1 MAIVQTDDALIRAT
15 RTGDAEAFGEIT
27 RRHVGRVY
35 TMCLR
40 MTGEPGT
47 AEALTESVFLS
58 AYTEA
63 ALLQVPIQ
71 SWLLQRALAA
81 CEDPPESSSPAS
93 EDEPDTETEDDV
105 QAQQLQ
111 AALDGLSPSFRA
123 SIILR
128 DVLELDYD
136 QVADIMNLPTGTAR
150 SRVHRARLD
159 MASALSQTSHS
170 RSKSKSKYMSKSKS
184 KSKAD

>member
-1 MAIVQTDDALIRAT
+1 MAIIQTDDALIRAT
-15 RTGDAEAFGEIT
+15 RTGDAEAFGEIA

-40 MTGEPGT
+40 MTGEPRT
-47 AEALTESVFLS
+47 AEALTESVFLA

-63 ALLQVPIQ
+63 ALLQAPIQ

-81 CEDPPESSSPAS
+81 CEDPQEPPPPEP
-93 EDEPDTETEDDV
+93 DGEPDTETEEDV

-111 AALDGLSPSFRA
+111 ATLDGLSPSFRA

-136 QVADIMNLPTGTAR
+136 QVADIMHLPTGTAR

-159 MASALSQTSHS
+159 MGSALLQVS
-170 RSKSKSKYMSKSKS
+170 RSKSK
-184 KSKAD
+184 AD

>member
-1 MAIVQTDDALIRAT
+1 VAIVQTDDALIRAT

-63 ALLQVPIQ
+63 ALLQAPIQ
-71 SWLLQRALAA
+71 SWLLQRAVAA
-81 CEDPPESSSPAS
+81 CEDPQESSPPDS
-93 EDEPDTETEDDV
+93 EGEGEPDTETEDEV
-105 QAQQLQ
+105 QDQQLQ
-111 AALDGLSPSFRA
+111 AILDGLSPSFRA
-123 SIILR
+123 SIILP

-136 QVADIMNLPTGTAR
+136 QAADIMNLPTGTAR

-159 MASALSQTSHS
+159 MASALTQIS
-170 RSKSKSKYMSKSKS
+170 RSKSKS